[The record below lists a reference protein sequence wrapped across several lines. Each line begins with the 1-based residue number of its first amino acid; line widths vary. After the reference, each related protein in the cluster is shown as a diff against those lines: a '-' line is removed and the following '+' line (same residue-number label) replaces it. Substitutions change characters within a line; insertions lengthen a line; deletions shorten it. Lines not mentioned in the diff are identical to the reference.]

1 MSDENDREQ
10 QPDDQSPFGNMF
22 GMFFGPGGGAGF
34 GGPGDGSGQQGMP
47 SGFPFDPAML
57 GGIMQ
62 QLQEMM
68 SGAGAQKAAVQAAE
82 QSVPTPDPAASE
94 ETLAT
99 IRDAF
104 RIAEL
109 WLGQVTDQP
118 TSLGDAQ
125 ALTRREWVQQSLQG
139 WERFLSPVQTNMTQA
154 LTGTIAEQAPEELKP
169 MLAGA
174 SQMFGSMAGSMF
186 GVQLGEAL
194 GGLSGE
200 VLTSTDIGLPL
211 VSGDRPVLVNA
222 NVVGAAA
229 ELDVDPKELRIYLAV
244 RELAHLWLFKRA
256 PWLAGHVETA
266 LAKYA
271 SGIEVD
277 MDRIEGLAAQIDPSN
292 LEQVSQEVREG
303 LFNPQQTPQ
312 QAQALEQVQ
321 NLLSVI
327 AGWADVVTYAA
338 CEALTGRDAIREAL
352 HRRLAT
358 QSSADRRF
366 AELVGL
372 ELVPTRLRDAVALF
386 GYLEQSQGAEARD
399 HVFTHPDL
407 LPTTKDLD
415 DPLGYRERRQEA
427 WSSESAID
435 EALEKIL
442 SEGAGSDAGGSG
454 DADSGA
460 READSGA
467 GEASASGNDTDSDTD
482 SDSGSGDE
490 SDSGDA
496 R

>member
-1 MSDENDREQ
+1 MTDKNDNEQ
-10 QPDDQSPFGNMF
+10 QPDENNPFGNMF

-34 GGPGDGSGQQGMP
+34 GGPGGGSGGQQGMP
-47 SGFPFDPAML
+47 GGFPFDPAML

-62 QLQEMM
+62 QLHEMM
-68 SGAGAQKAAVQAAE
+68 SGAGAQKAALKAAE
-82 QSVPTPDPAASE
+82 DKVPTPDPDVSE
-94 ETLAT
+94 ETVAAS
-99 IRDAF
+99 RDAF
-104 RIAEL
+104 RVAEL
-109 WLGQVTDQP
+109 WLAKITDQP
-118 TSLGDAQ
+118 AGIGDAQ
-125 ALTRREWVQQSLQG
+125 TLTRKEWVHQSLPG
-139 WERFLSPVQTNMTQA
+139 WEKFLAPVQTNMTQA
-154 LTGTIAEQAPEELKP
+154 LTSTIAEQAPEELKP

-174 SQMFGSMAGSMF
+174 SQMFASMSSSMF

-211 VSGDRPVLVNA
+211 VAGDKPVLVHA
-222 NVVGAAA
+222 NIVGAAA
-229 ELDVDPKELRIYLAV
+229 ELDIDPKELRIYLAV
-244 RELAHLWLFKRA
+244 RELAHLWLFTRA

-277 MDRIEGLAAQIDPSN
+277 MGRIEGLAGQIDPSN

-312 QAQALEQVQ
+312 QAEALEQVQ

-327 AGWADVVTYAA
+327 AGWADVVTYSA
-338 CEALTGRDAIREAL
+338 CEALSDRDAIREAL

-386 GYLEQSQGAEARD
+386 GYLEQSEGAEARD
-399 HVFTHPDL
+399 QIFSHPDL
-407 LPTTKDLD
+407 LPTAKDLD

-427 WSSESAID
+427 WSSETEID

-442 SEGAGSDAGGSG
+442 SEGSAEKPA
-454 DADSGA
+454 AD
-460 READSGA
+460 EADSSDDA
-467 GEASASGNDTDSDTD
+467 GDNG
-482 SDSGSGDE
+482 DSGTAGGTDADDE
-490 SDSGDA
+490 